1 MPCNSDNSTTSC
13 IYAVDH
19 INDDKIAFVYHSAL
33 QLQLEEAQNVL
44 SLQQQQQQQ
53 RQQQQQ
59 SGAAITNTTVIDADG
74 VHATTTT
81 ETLSDGAVQ
90 VLSQPAAAVSFDTF
104 PTVEQ
109 LQQYDAAAVTQQ
121 QYAAQLQDVADKL
134 ALADKAKVIC
144 VHQKQAHRI

>member
-1 MPCNSDNSTTSC
+1 
-13 IYAVDH
+13 
-19 INDDKIAFVYHSAL
+19 
-33 QLQLEEAQNVL
+33 VL
-44 SLQQQQQQQ
+44 LLQQ
-53 RQQQQQ
+53 QQQQQ
-59 SGAAITNTTVIDADG
+59 SGAAVTNATVIGADG

-109 LQQYDAAAVTQQ
+109 LQQYDAAAVAQQ

-134 ALADKAKVIC
+134 ALANTAKVMY
-144 VHQKQAHRI
+144 VHRLQAHRKKMSCVELVAVALYCIRAC